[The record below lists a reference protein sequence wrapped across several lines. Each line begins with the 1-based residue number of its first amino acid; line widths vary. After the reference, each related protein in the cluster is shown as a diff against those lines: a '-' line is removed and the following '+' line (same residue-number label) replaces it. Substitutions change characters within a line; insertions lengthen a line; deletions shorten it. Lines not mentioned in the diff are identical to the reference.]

1 MSETAKRIVERFYD
15 EIWNRREE
23 GAIER
28 LCTIDLSFRGSLG
41 IEKHGR
47 EELAEYVEMVTSALG
62 EYHCAIDALVAEGD
76 RAFAKM
82 RFSGIHRGE
91 FLGHPPTGR
100 RVEWAGAALFT
111 IAEGKIRE
119 LWVLGDVEGLRAQLR
134 GDS

>member
-1 MSETAKRIVERFYD
+1 MSETARRIVERFYD

-23 GAIER
+23 GAIET
-28 LCTIDLSFRGSLG
+28 LCARDLTFRGSVG
-41 IEKHGR
+41 MEKHGR
-47 EELAEYVEMVTSALG
+47 EEFAGYVEMVTSALG
-62 EYHCAIDALVAEGD
+62 EYHCAIDALVVEGN

-91 FLGHPPTGR
+91 FLGFAPTGR

-111 IAEGKIRE
+111 IEDGKIRD

-134 GDS
+134 GAS